1 MQALS
6 QKVRWRMRVGFRKS
20 FCRSSRFAQTHF
32 CGTFARQ
39 SWPSRGK
46 MDKKLAQG
54 SRARSSSSAR
64 DMMGSPKLAP
74 SPLSPLNSQNL
85 LLHPSPHPPPIS
97 SYPTAPA
104 AGSSEAKPVACRSP
118 LHQEPQLGSAR
129 IETFFTSN
137 PPPDPPLQPP
147 WLGHNYNNTK
157 TITPQPSQYR
167 CPTRSPYY
175 SFPPLPTPSPP
186 PPPPPPPWQSP
197 SLSTLG
203 TALAISL
210 AALSCPPAESYQFPS
225 NQAIHPV
232 WNLLSLWL

>member
-1 MQALS
+1 
-6 QKVRWRMRVGFRKS
+6 MRVGFRKS

-32 CGTFARQ
+32 CGTFARPT
-39 SWPSRGK
+39 WPSRGK

-74 SPLSPLNSQNL
+74 TSPLSPLSSQNL
-85 LLHPSPHPPPIS
+85 LLHPSPHPPPPIF
-97 SYPTAPA
+97 SYPLAMA
-104 AGSSEAKPVACRSP
+104 AGSSEAEPVACRSP
-118 LHQEPQLGSAR
+118 LEPQLGSAR

-147 WLGHNYNNTK
+147 WLGYNNYNTK
-157 TITPQPSQYR
+157 TFTPRPSQYR
-167 CPTRSPYY
+167 YPPTRSPYY